1 MSYDVVEVEI
11 ATRKVRVLATAK
23 RWEDADA
30 IVNLSVVRRGVE
42 RHFYKAVVAGSHQ
55 DGDRLK

>member
-11 ATRKVRVLATAK
+11 ATRKVTVLATAK
-23 RWEDADA
+23 TWENADA
-30 IVNLSVVRRGVE
+30 IVNLAVVRRGVTH
-42 RHFYKAVVAGSHQ
+42 HFYKAVIAGSHQ